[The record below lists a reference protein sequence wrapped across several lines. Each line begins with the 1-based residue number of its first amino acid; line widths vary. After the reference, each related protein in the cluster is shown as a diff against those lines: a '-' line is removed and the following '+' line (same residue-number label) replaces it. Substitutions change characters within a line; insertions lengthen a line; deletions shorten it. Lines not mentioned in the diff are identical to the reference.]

1 MGGVSLGPDMTAPR
15 PLRFGLVGT
24 GHWARITH
32 APALASTDG
41 IEFAA
46 VWGRNQE
53 AAADLAAEY
62 RVAAHDDISA
72 FLSGIDAVA
81 FAVPPDVQAAIAT
94 RAARAGKHLLLEKP
108 IAASEAAASVLAE
121 AVGPA
126 GVASVVFFTFR
137 FQPDVRAW
145 LASVRDRGGWAGG
158 VSVWLGS
165 ALQQSSPYN
174 SPWRR
179 DKGALWDLAPHV
191 ISLLWAGL
199 GPVTSV
205 TAVAGPA
212 DVTHLVLHHQ
222 SGATSTATV
231 TLSAPETL
239 TGLDLYVWG
248 TAGTSA
254 APTGLAEPV
263 AQLRTALTEL
273 AGNARSRRSD
283 HPCDVRFGQ
292 AVGHVLAEAQRQIGA
307 RSRP

>member
-1 MGGVSLGPDMTAPR
+1 MSAPR
-15 PLRFGLVGT
+15 PLKFGLVGT

-41 IEFAA
+41 IDFAA
-46 VWGRNQE
+46 VWGRNRE

-62 RVAAHDDISA
+62 RVTAHDDISA

-81 FAVPPDVQAAIAT
+81 FAVPPDVQAAVAV

-108 IAASEAAASVLAE
+108 IAASEPAASALVE
-121 AVGPA
+121 AVGQA

-137 FQPDVRAW
+137 FQPDIRAW
-145 LASVRDRGGWAGG
+145 LARVRDQGGWAGG

-165 ALQQSSPYN
+165 ALQASSPYN
-174 SPWRR
+174 TPWRH

-191 ISLLWAGL
+191 LSLLWPAL

-205 TAVAGPA
+205 IADAGPA

-231 TLSAPETL
+231 TLSAPESL
-239 TGLDLYVWG
+239 SGLDLYLWG
-248 TAGTSA
+248 SAGRSA
-254 APTGLAEPV
+254 APTGMTEPV
-263 AQLRTALTEL
+263 SQLRTALTEL
-273 AGNARSRRSD
+273 AENARTGRTA
-283 HPCDVRFGQ
+283 HPCDVRFGH
-292 AVGHVLAEAQRQIGA
+292 AVGHVLAQAERQIAA
-307 RSRP
+307 RSRA

>member
-1 MGGVSLGPDMTAPR
+1 MAAPR

-46 VWGRNQE
+46 VWGRNKE

-62 RVAAHDDISA
+62 RVARHDDISA
-72 FLSGIDAVA
+72 FLSEIDAVA
-81 FAVPPDVQAAIAT
+81 FAVPPDVQAAIAAH
-94 RAARAGKHLLLEKP
+94 AARAGKHLLLEKP
-108 IAASEAAASVLAE
+108 IAASEAAASVLVE
-121 AVGPA
+121 AVDQA
-126 GVASVVFFTFR
+126 RVASVVFFTFR

-145 LASVRDRGGWAGG
+145 LARVRDRGGWAGG
-158 VSVWLGS
+158 ISVWLGS
-165 ALQQSSPYN
+165 ALQESSPFN

-205 TAVAGPA
+205 TADTGPA

-222 SGATSTATV
+222 TGATSMATV

-248 TAGTSA
+248 TAGRSA
-254 APTGLAEPV
+254 APTRMTEPV

-273 AGNARSRRSD
+273 AGNARSRRLD

-292 AVGHVLAEAQRQIGA
+292 AVGHVLAQAERQIAA
-307 RSRP
+307 RARP